1 MIYLDNCATSWPK
14 PEEVSA
20 EMLTCLTEYCANPG
34 RSGHYMA
41 MRSQET
47 VFNCRMKLC
56 TLFGL
61 DEPSNVVFTQNATHA
76 LNIVIKGLLG
86 PNDHAIVTSMEHN
99 SVLRPLCATG
109 AMYDMA
115 KADAYGYV
123 CPEDIERLIKP
134 NTALI
139 ICTLS
144 SNVCGSVQPFE
155 EIALISKRHNI
166 PFLLDASQGAGS
178 IDIDM
183 KKMGIDYLACP
194 GHKGL
199 LGPTGTGVLCV
210 NCNRILKT
218 LTEGGTGSQSKLLM
232 QPMELPDRLESGTVN
247 VVGIA
252 GLIRGIDYILDRTPK
267 KILSHEN
274 MLIDTLADRLKDIP
288 RVHLIGYAPKR
299 RRLGVLSFVI
309 DGMDSISVATM
320 LSIDFGIAVRAGFH
334 CAYTA
339 HVTLGTDKTGTVR
352 VSTGPFS
359 TAKDIDLIAD
369 AICKIALQDYSY
381 SV

>member
-14 PEEVSA
+14 PGEVSD
-20 EMLTCLTEYCANPG
+20 EMLSCLSDYCANPG
-34 RSGHYMA
+34 RSGHQMA
-41 MRSQET
+41 MRSQEM
-47 VFNCRMKLC
+47 VFNCRMKIC

-61 DEPSNVVFTQNATHA
+61 DNPSNVVFTHNATHA

-86 PNDHAIVTSMEHN
+86 PNDHAVVTSMEHN

-115 KADAYGYV
+115 RADINGYV
-123 CPEDIERLIKP
+123 NPEDIERLIRP

-155 EIALISKRHNI
+155 EIALVAKRHNI

-183 KKMGIDYLACP
+183 KKTGIDYVASP

-199 LGPTGTGVLCV
+199 LGPTGTGVLCI
-210 NCNRILKT
+210 NSNRLLNT
-218 LTEGGTGSQSKLLM
+218 LTEGGTGSQSKLLS
-232 QPMELPDRLESGTVN
+232 QPIELPDRLESGTVN

-252 GLIRGIDYILDRTPK
+252 GLSRGIDYILDRTPK
-267 KILSHEN
+267 QILAHEN
-274 MLIDTLADRLKDIP
+274 MLIDRLAERIKDIP
-288 RVHLIGYAPKR
+288 RVHLIGYLPKR
-299 RRLGVLSFVI
+299 RRAGVLSFVI
-309 DGMDSISVATM
+309 DGIDSISVATR
-320 LSIDFGIAVRAGFH
+320 LSIDYNIAVRAGFH

-339 HVTLGTDKTGTVR
+339 HVTLGTEKTGTVR

-359 TAKDIDLIAD
+359 TIEDIDLIAD
-369 AICKIALQDYSY
+369 AICEIALQN
-381 SV
+381 

>member
-14 PEEVSA
+14 PEQVSA
-20 EMLTCLTEYCANPG
+20 EMVDCLSEYCANPG
-34 RSGHYMA
+34 RSGHQMA
-41 MRSQET
+41 MKSQET
-47 VFNCRMKLC
+47 VFDCRVKIC

-61 DEPSNVVFTQNATHA
+61 DNPSNVVFTHNATHA
-76 LNIVIKGLLG
+76 LNIVIKGLLS
-86 PNDHAIVTSMEHN
+86 PSDHAVVTSMEHN

-115 KADAYGYV
+115 KADKNGYV
-123 CPEDIERLIKP
+123 NAEDIERLIRP

-155 EIALISKRHNI
+155 EIALVAKRHNI

-183 KKMGIDYLACP
+183 KKMGIDYVACP

-199 LGPTGTGVLCV
+199 LGPTGTGVLCI
-210 NCNRILKT
+210 NSDRILNT
-218 LTEGGTGSQSKLLM
+218 LTEGGTGSQSKLLS

-252 GLIRGIDYILDRTPK
+252 GLSRGIDYIMERTPK
-267 KILSHEN
+267 QILLHEN
-274 MLIDTLADRLKDIP
+274 MLIDRLAERIKDIP
-288 RVHLIGYAPKR
+288 RVRLVGYMPKR
-299 RRLGVLSFVI
+299 RRAGVLSFVI
-309 DGMDSISVATM
+309 DGMDSISIANR
-320 LSIDFGIAVRAGFH
+320 LNINYKIAVRAGFH

-339 HVTLGTDKTGTVR
+339 HVTLGTEKTGTVR

-359 TAKDIDLIAD
+359 TIEDIDLIAD
-369 AICKIALQDYSY
+369 AIYKIALQS
-381 SV
+381 